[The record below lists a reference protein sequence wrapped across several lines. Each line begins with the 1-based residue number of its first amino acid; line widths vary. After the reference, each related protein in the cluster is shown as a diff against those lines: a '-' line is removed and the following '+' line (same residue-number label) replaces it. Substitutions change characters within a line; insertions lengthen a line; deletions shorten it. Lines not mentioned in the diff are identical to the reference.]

1 MIKMII
7 ADDESVIIRG
17 IRKLLD
23 WQSMGIEIVGEYT
36 DGKQALDGILAL
48 KPDIALLD
56 ISMPGLTGIDVLPE
70 LGNHNA
76 RTIVLL
82 SRGFQ
87 DFESAKTAV
96 RFGAKDC
103 LLKP

>member
-36 DGKQALDGILAL
+36 DGK
-48 KPDIALLD
+48 
-56 ISMPGLTGIDVLPE
+56 
-70 LGNHNA
+70 
-76 RTIVLL
+76 
-82 SRGFQ
+82 
-87 DFESAKTAV
+87 
-96 RFGAKDC
+96 
-103 LLKP
+103 